1 MRLPIEIESAFE
13 NGATVLTANVR
24 AARWLRREYA
34 LRQREMG
41 RRVWASPP
49 IEDWDSWVLRLWQ
62 GHSMA
67 RADSPL
73 LLTSLQE
80 RSVWTRMQRDDA
92 KLLVSPE
99 GMAALAEEAYK
110 LLCDYEA
117 HEERNRPWGQTDA
130 ERFRHWAAAFDK
142 ECAKQGWVSRARVE
156 SLVTDALTKGAAGD
170 LPLPAK
176 IVLLGFDRITP
187 ARKRLI
193 AALEARGV
201 EVTWCTGGAAKEPP
215 KLVRANDRR
224 DEITVCAHWI
234 RALLEENPLFEKSA
248 ATRIGV
254 IVPDMGAVRSDVER
268 IFRRVL
274 MPETDDVF
282 ATPARMPFEFSLG
295 QPLGNVPVIRAA
307 LLLLRW
313 AAGPLSEEEMSWLLL
328 SGYLEIRDQGTGVRE
343 QKTGIREQGSG
354 NRGQENRDQEA
365 GIREQESG
373 NRGQENRD
381 QENRDQGSGLRE
393 QGSGNRGQENRDQ
406 EAGIR
411 EQGSDPQAH
420 SKPTPGLEW
429 GTQIGVT
436 SLDEYLALGSFDAR
450 LRNSGSLSLEISL
463 RKVLQ
468 EMRHFPA
475 LVDIHARLEA
485 MQKMAAV
492 NRVREDE
499 RMAGRWVDL
508 VQVLLDQAGWRGA
521 QRKDEIDFQARA
533 RWERLLDE
541 VALLDFDGRRMTYR
555 EFVGNLETQAAEAIF
570 AAESHG
576 APVQVMGAL
585 ESSGQQFDAVW
596 FLGADDQAWPA
607 RGRLQPL
614 LPSDVQRRAG
624 MPHATAED
632 DWELAATATKR
643 IVASVGLN
651 PGLKIETWGTRGSE
665 PREQGSGNRD
675 RGSESRTHS
684 KPAPGFEWGTQIR
697 GQGSGVRA
705 QVLGLSSVV
714 FSHSERDKDG
724 ELRASPLIAEVAGD
738 THSKAAPGFEWGTK
752 ARWQRSDEVLHE
764 LGVETEVHAAA
775 KLQEVADASG
785 TIAWPREEC
794 AGGYSVIRDQAACPF
809 RAFAARRLNAEELN
823 RNDWGLSAAE
833 RGLLLHRVM
842 ELLWSPEKGRMHTL
856 ADLQAAIAEGRLGEV
871 IEGAIAD
878 VFAQPMKENGG
889 DAWMAAYL
897 KSEQRRL
904 SVRLEEWLAIEAKR
918 VPFTVEATEKVLDNV
933 SVGGL
938 RLRLRADRV
947 DRVADGKRLLLDY
960 KSGEVATKDWEGE
973 RPGEPQLPLYA
984 VFGNVEDVAGVLF
997 ARIRV
1002 GETDIEGCVK
1012 DARAELFA
1020 NAQASSRL
1028 VKNPYNDAMRDE
1040 WSAALLNLA
1049 EDFLR
1054 GEAQVDPKEQ
1064 RKTCRFCAMPGLCR
1078 VAELRESVGDGEAE
1092 TGEGDE

>member
-34 LRQREMG
+34 FRQREAG
-41 RRVWASPP
+41 RRVWATPP

-62 GHSMA
+62 AASMA
-67 RADSPL
+67 RADAPL

-99 GMAALAEEAYK
+99 GMAALAEEAYA

-117 HEERNRPWGQTDA
+117 HEERSRPWGQTDA
-130 ERFRHWAAAFDK
+130 ERFRQWAALFDK
-142 ECAKQGWVSRARVE
+142 ECARQGWLSRSRLE
-156 SLVTDALTKGAAGD
+156 SLVAKASGD

-176 IVLLGFDRITP
+176 VVLLGFDRIAP
-187 ARKRLI
+187 ARRRLI
-193 AALEARGV
+193 AALEEQGV
-201 EVTWCTGGAAKEPP
+201 EVVLETDATVSTAPR
-215 KLVRANDRR
+215 LVRATDRR
-224 DEITVCAHWI
+224 DEITTCAHWI
-234 RALLEENPLFEKSA
+234 RGLLDENPLFEKRTE
-248 ATRIGV
+248 TRIAV

-282 ATPARMPFEFSLG
+282 APSARMPFEFSLG
-295 QPLGNVPVIRAA
+295 QPLGDVPVIRAA

-328 SGYLEIRDQGTGVRE
+328 SGYLE
-343 QKTGIREQGSG
+343 
-354 NRGQENRDQEA
+354 
-365 GIREQESG
+365 
-373 NRGQENRD
+373 
-381 QENRDQGSGLRE
+381 NRDQGSGI
-393 QGSGNRGQENRDQ
+393 RDQ
-406 EAGIR
+406 
-411 EQGSDPQAH
+411 DN
-420 SKPTPGLEW
+420 
-429 GTQIGVT
+429 V
-436 SLDEYLALGSFDAR
+436 YLALGSFDAA

-463 RKVLQ
+463 RDTLRK
-468 EMRHFPA
+468 MRDGRFPA
-475 LVDIHARLEA
+475 PADVRARLEE

-492 NRVREDE
+492 NHVREEE
-499 RMAGRWVDL
+499 RTPGRWVDL
-508 VQVLLDQAGWRGA
+508 AQFLLDQAGWRGA
-521 QRKDEIDFQARA
+521 QRRDEIEFQARA

-541 VALLDFDGRRMTYR
+541 VALLDFDGRRVRYR
-555 EFVGNLETQAAEAIF
+555 EFVGILETQAGETIF

-585 ESSGQQFDAVW
+585 EASGQQFDAVW

-607 RGRLQPL
+607 RGRLHPL
-614 LPSDVQRRAG
+614 LPNDVQRRSG

-632 DWELAATATKR
+632 DWELASVVTQR
-643 IVASVGLN
+643 I
-651 PGLKIETWGTRGSE
+651 GS
-665 PREQGSGNRD
+665 S
-675 RGSESRTHS
+675 
-684 KPAPGFEWGTQIR
+684 A
-697 GQGSGVRA
+697 A
-705 QVLGLSSVV
+705 AVV
-714 FSHSERDKDG
+714 FSHAERDKDG
-724 ELRASPLIAEVAGD
+724 ELRASPLIAQV
-738 THSKAAPGFEWGTK
+738 APGAEWV
-752 ARWQRSDEVLHE
+752 RSRELLHE
-764 LGVETEVHAAA
+764 LGIETGVHAAA
-775 KLQEVADASG
+775 KLQEIADASG

-856 ADLQAAIAEGRLGEV
+856 GDLEAAIAEGRLGEV

-878 VFAQPMKENGG
+878 VFAQLMKEHGG
-889 DAWMAAYL
+889 DTWMAAYL

-904 SVRLEEWLAIEAKR
+904 RVRLEEWLANEAKR

-938 RLRLRADRV
+938 KLRLRADRV
-947 DRVADGKRLLLDY
+947 DRVGDGKSLLLDY
-960 KSGEVATKDWEGE
+960 KSGEVATKDWEGM
-973 RPGEPQLPLYA
+973 RPNEPQLPLYA

-997 ARIRV
+997 ARINV
-1002 GETDIEGCVK
+1002 EKTGLEGCVS
-1012 DARAELFA
+1012 DARAQLFA
-1020 NAQASSRL
+1020 DKNSSSKL
-1028 VKNPYNDAMRDE
+1028 VKNPYDAEMRDE
-1040 WSAALLNLA
+1040 WSAALVNLA
-1049 EDFLR
+1049 EDFLH
-1054 GEAQVDPKEQ
+1054 GDAQVDPKDG

-1078 VAELRESVGDGEAE
+1078 VAELREAVGDEEAE
-1092 TGEGDE
+1092 TGESDE